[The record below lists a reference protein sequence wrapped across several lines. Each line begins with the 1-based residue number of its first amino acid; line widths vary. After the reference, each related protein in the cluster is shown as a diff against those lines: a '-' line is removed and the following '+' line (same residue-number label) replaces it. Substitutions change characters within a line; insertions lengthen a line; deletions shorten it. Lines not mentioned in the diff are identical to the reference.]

1 MHICFTYDVDLP
13 LSNCPNETSRFFFFA
28 AGEAVELAGIHES
41 LPLEEG
47 QEATYDFYFRGN
59 CLAYGVPKNLFTIQT
74 K

>member
-13 LSNCPNETSRFFFFA
+13 LSNCPNETSRFFA
-28 AGEAVELAGIHES
+28 AGEAVELASIHES

-47 QEATYDFYFRGN
+47 QEATFDFYFRGN
-59 CLAYGVPKNLFTIQT
+59 CWAYGVPKNLFTIQT